1 MQDRLDAIH
10 LKLGELEGRQ
20 KEQAN
25 VLKEISKSLAIL
37 ASNTTKVEEL
47 DKARIQHDK
56 RIVLLENT
64 CSARGVTIGKLE
76 THADSDIPI
85 EHYVGAV
92 ALKILL
98 VIGGLAG
105 GWIISRLPKIMELLK

>member
-1 MQDRLDAIH
+1 MQDRIDAIH

-64 CSARGVTIGKLE
+64 CSARGVTLDKLE
-76 THADSDIPI
+76 MQEEEGFVPS
-85 EHYVGAV
+85 
-92 ALKILL
+92 LILSNSFIVL
-98 VIGGLAG
+98 FFILFF
-105 GWIISRLPKIMELLK
+105 LLKSFNDLR